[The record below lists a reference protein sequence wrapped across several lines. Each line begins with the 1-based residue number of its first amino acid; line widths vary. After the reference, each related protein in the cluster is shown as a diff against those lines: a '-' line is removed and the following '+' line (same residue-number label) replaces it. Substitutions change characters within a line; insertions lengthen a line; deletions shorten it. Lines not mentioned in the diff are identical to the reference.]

1 MFAVRARASIPS
13 VRPSRLMVHHNT
25 KIGTPKNRSF
35 HGSVFVNN
43 TSNAPG
49 VPLFINGQFVESKTN
64 KWLDVHNPATNEVV
78 CRTPEATQEEMRAA
92 VDAASKAFQSWRETP
107 ISARVRIMFNLQ
119 QLIVKHTDDI
129 AKIIVREQ
137 GKTFPDAKGD
147 VFRGLEVVE
156 HTCSAASL
164 SMGETLENVSRNI
177 DTYSYRQPLGVCA
190 GITPFNFPAMIPLWM
205 FPLAIACGNT
215 YVLKPSER
223 DPGASQLL
231 AKLAKEAG
239 VPDGV
244 LNIIHGAKD
253 TVNFI
258 CDAPEI
264 RAISFVGGDAAG
276 RHIHERGTRNGKRVQ
291 SNMAAKNHATIMPDA
306 DKERTLDALVGAAFG
321 ASGQRCMALSAA
333 VFVGEAR
340 NWIPELV
347 DRAKK
352 LKVGEGNQPGVDLGP
367 VISPQAK
374 ERIEKLIQSG
384 VDQGAK
390 LLLDGR
396 GIKVSGYEKGNF
408 VGPTVLAD
416 VKPGMQVYN
425 EEIFG
430 PVLICLSADTLDDAI
445 SLINQNPYGNGTAI
459 FTNSGAVARKYQH
472 EIDVGQVGVNVP
484 IPVPLPFFSFTG
496 SRKSFLGS
504 THFYGKM
511 GVDFFTQTKTITS
524 NWRLDSGSTGVQ
536 TSMPL
541 LGQK

>member
-1 MFAVRARASIPS
+1 MLALAKS
-13 VRPSRLMVHHNT
+13 VRPSRLMVHQNKKTITT
-25 KIGTPKNRSF
+25 KRRSF
-35 HGSVFVNN
+35 HGSVFVNS
-43 TSNAPG
+43 TSNAPS

-64 KWLDVHNPATNEVV
+64 KWIDVHNPATNEVV

-92 VDAASKAFQSWRETP
+92 VDAASKAFPSWRETP

-129 AKIIVREQ
+129 AKAIVREQ

-156 HTCSAASL
+156 HSCSVASL

-205 FPLAIACGNT
+205 FPLGIACGNT
-215 YVLKPSER
+215 YILKPSER
-223 DPGASQLL
+223 DPGASQILVR
-231 AKLAKEAG
+231 LAKEAG

-244 LNIIHGAKD
+244 LNIIHGARD

-276 RHIHERGTRNGKRVQ
+276 RHIHDRGTKNGKRVQ

-306 DKERTLDALVGAAFG
+306 DKERTLDAIVGAAFG
-321 ASGQRCMALSAA
+321 ASGQRCMAISAA

-340 NWIPELV
+340 QWLPELV
-347 DRAKK
+347 ERVKK
-352 LKVGEGNQPGVDLGP
+352 LKVGEGNQPGIDLGP

-374 ERIEKLIQSG
+374 ERIEKLIQTG

-396 GIKVSGYEKGNF
+396 GIKVQGYEKGNF
-408 VGPTVLAD
+408 IGPTILAD
-416 VKPGMQVYN
+416 VKPGMSVYN

-445 SLINQNPYGNGTAI
+445 DMINKNPYGNGTAI

-524 NWRLDSGSTGVQ
+524 NWRLESGSTGVQ